1 MLTRHLKNNG
11 LTFQCIGC
19 LTLSRKTTR
28 YFKAHISQIVFM
40 HDIEPFYNWRHIYI
54 SEQDERSPFFGRTY
68 SEFEFS
74 QTVYNYYIHPQWD
87 EFGSRTLFMKV
98 IMADYEEQYAII
110 ELIGEWNDAI
120 ENDIMEL
127 KREVIDEFSNF
138 GIRKFVLIAENVL
151 NFHSSDKEYYQE
163 WYEESID
170 NEGWAVIL
178 NMPEATQYDFKKAKL
193 NRYIELMEIGNWR
206 TYRPF
211 HLFKKIDE
219 TLSKRLD

>member
-1 MLTRHLKNNG
+1 
-11 LTFQCIGC
+11 
-19 LTLSRKTTR
+19 
-28 YFKAHISQIVFM
+28 M

-163 WYEESID
+163 WYEESMD

-193 NRYIELMEIGNWR
+193 NRYIELMDINNWR

-219 TLSKRLD
+219 TLSKRLE